1 MAKRTI
7 SINIAIDAISDFRLQ
22 RGNQSALLQGKNI
35 DDDFFLFSS
44 IEDDRDDDE
53 LTRDDERD
61 RGRKEEP
68 KL

>member
-1 MAKRTI
+1 MAKITI